1 MAGSVPPPQGYPNQW
16 PPGDG
21 WYPTPPLVPQTSDG
35 VRILRWVLAALLAL
49 GWVADGLHTP
59 PQPEVGLTVHW
70 SGLASLV
77 TLILLIAGPQPRW
90 ATKWAWFWLLGVG
103 PMSVVFLLAEPVP
116 VWQAG
121 PAYARPQRLT
131 GGWAFL
137 LSLVAGVLLSALA
150 SLVVTPW
157 LDLMRSGYTG
167 WWLP

>member
-1 MAGSVPPPQGYPNQW
+1 MAGTVPPAQGYPNQG
-16 PPGDG
+16 PQDAA
-21 WYPTPPLVPQTSDG
+21 WYPTPPLVPQTSEG
-35 VRILRWVLAALLAL
+35 VRVLRWVLAGLLAI
-49 GWVADGLHTP
+49 GWVADGLHEP
-59 PQPEVGLTVHW
+59 FQPTAGLTVHW
-70 SGLASLV
+70 SGLASLA

-116 VWQAG
+116 VWQQG

-137 LSLVAGVLLSALA
+137 LALVGGLLLSALA

-157 LDLMRSGYTG
+157 VDLMRSGYTG
-167 WWLP
+167 WWIP

>member
-1 MAGSVPPPQGYPNQW
+1 MSYPA
-16 PPGDG
+16 PPGQV
-21 WYPTPPLVPQTSDG
+21 YPPPPLVPQSSDG
-35 VRILRWVLAALLAL
+35 VRVLRWVLAALLAI

-59 PQPEVGLTVHW
+59 AQLLPGVTLHW
-70 SGLASLV
+70 SGVASLA
-77 TLILLIAGPQPRW
+77 TLILLIVGPQPRW

-116 VWQAG
+116 VWQTS

-137 LSLVAGVLLSALA
+137 LAIVGGLLLNALA

-157 LDLMRSGYTG
+157 LDLVRAGYAG